1 MIQNAY
7 FRHDSRCREDVSPD
21 QNELGRYQS
30 ETDSIEGKSGA
41 VVKYMQTTVM
51 YGTACALF
59 LTTRTLQQLA
69 VDEQNRLELFQT

>member
-7 FRHDSRCREDVSPD
+7 FFHDSRYREDISPH

-30 ETDSIEGKSGA
+30 ATDSVEGKSGA
-41 VVKYMQTTVM
+41 IIKCIQTTVM
-51 YGTACALF
+51 CGTACTLF

-69 VDEQNRLELFQT
+69 VDEQNSLELFQT